1 MKSDARGGILSNKH
15 SPSQGEVEHFSQER
29 DGAIRLIRG
38 CSSQLPVKALEVLS
52 SNFGKCPRPPT
63 DQMVSENC
71 PIVSGGPLHRRVML
85 EIEINQLSEC
95 PPLSQTLRNCSL
107 RDIRRH
113 TTRLFPCLV
122 GCQHAEATEG
132 NPTHPAVDPPF
143 EDE

>member
-38 CSSQLPVKALEVLS
+38 YSAHLPVKPLQVLS

-95 PPLSQTLRNCSL
+95 PPLS
-107 RDIRRH
+107 
-113 TTRLFPCLV
+113 
-122 GCQHAEATEG
+122 
-132 NPTHPAVDPPF
+132 
-143 EDE
+143 

>member
-1 MKSDARGGILSNKH
+1 MKPDARGGILSHKH
-15 SPSQGEVEHFSQER
+15 SPAQGEVEHLSHER
-29 DGAIRLIRG
+29 DGAIRLIRS
-38 CSSQLPVKALEVLS
+38 CSSQLRVKTLEVLS

-85 EIEINQLSEC
+85 EIEISQVSEC

-113 TTRLFPCLV
+113 PARLFPCLG

-132 NPTHPAVDPPF
+132 NPTHPAADAPF
-143 EDE
+143 GDD